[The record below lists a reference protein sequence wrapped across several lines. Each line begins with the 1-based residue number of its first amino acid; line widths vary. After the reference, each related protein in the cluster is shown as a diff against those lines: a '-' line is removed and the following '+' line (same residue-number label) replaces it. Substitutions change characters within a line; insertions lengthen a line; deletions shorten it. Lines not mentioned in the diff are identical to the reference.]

1 MAPKRMKSAGS
12 AAKKLR
18 TTTTT
23 KKAPPKRYSKL
34 LSTVNLGK
42 GFPLKLQMT
51 HRYIETIGLT
61 CTSGV
66 ITNFRFSCN
75 GMHDPNNTGVGHQ
88 PYYYDQLTAIY
99 AHYTVLKSKLKLT
112 CTPALSGSLP
122 CAIVTYINDDTTST
136 PTDLD
141 NAIEAQQG
149 RYKIMPQGAGDA
161 VVTYS
166 YWDAV
171 KIFGGD
177 PMANDNL
184 QGTSGANP
192 PEQSFYN
199 IVFGSLDKTNTV
211 SCFITAEIE
220 YTAMWDELR
229 DIASS

>member
-1 MAPKRMKSAGS
+1 MPPKRVNPAGS
-12 AAKKLR
+12 TAKKQR

-23 KKAPPKRYSKL
+23 KKPYIRKSNTL
-34 LSTVNLGK
+34 LNTVNLGK
-42 GFPLKLQMT
+42 GFPLKSQMT
-51 HRYIETIGLT
+51 HRYVETTGLT

-66 ITNFRFSCN
+66 ITNFRYSCN
-75 GMHDPNNTGVGHQ
+75 GMHDPNHTGVGHQ

-99 AHYTVLKSKLKLT
+99 AHYTVIKSKMKLT

-122 CAIVTYINDDTTST
+122 CAIVCYINDDTTSV
-136 PTDLD
+136 PTDID

-149 RYKIMPQGAGDA
+149 TYKIMPQGAGDS
-161 VVTYS
+161 VVIYS

-171 KIFGGD
+171 KMFGPS

-199 IVFGSLDKTNTV
+199 IVFGSLDKTNTT
-211 SCFITAEIE
+211 SCFITVEIE